1 MNRRHWFA
9 RVFATLV
16 LPLAWPAARLFAQD
30 APQQA
35 TLGERLKAGLRCR
48 RPEEFVFVSL
58 VADKVEAGELPQ
70 DMVLNA
76 MKYAVKKRPKI
87 PFFYFQAVILKQAE
101 ALGVDLGDPV
111 PPINP

>member
-1 MNRRHWFA
+1 MNRRNWFA

-35 TLGERLKAGLRCR
+35 TLGERLKSGLRCR
-48 RPEEFVFVSL
+48 RQEEFVFVAL

-76 MKYAVKKRPKI
+76 MRYAIKKRPKF
-87 PFFYFQAVILKQAE
+87 PFFYFQAVIFKQAE